1 MEPWHKVVTPRKEV
15 REGRSFDPSEFAIA
29 LEQVAAGTAPL
40 DYRDAELVLSRTSFT
55 KALREH
61 AGLVLRRLS
70 GETTRSGP
78 GGDAGHPVRRR
89 HTLTLPTA
97 IASASLPR

>member
-1 MEPWHKVVTPRKEV
+1 MEPWCKVVVVTPRKEV
-15 REGRSFDPSEFAIA
+15 REGRSFDPSEFTIA

-40 DYRDAELVLSRTSFT
+40 DYRDPELFLSRTSFT

-70 GETTRSGP
+70 GETTSFAPVMTLVTRS
-78 GGDAGHPVRRR
+78 AA
-89 HTLTLPTA
+89 TPT
-97 IASASLPR
+97 R